1 MKVDIFD
8 HPKFKEA
15 LRICVEEEMKEID
28 ERIAQAGTE
37 EFEFSDK
44 HKIRMNRMLRER
56 VGVKDRIPYPE
67 VDTKFE
73 RCRSSLVRS
82 FLIIEDRLQKAI
94 KNAHLH
100 A

>member
-1 MKVDIFD
+1 MDIFE

-15 LRICVEEEMKEID
+15 LRHCVEEEMKEID
-28 ERIAQAGTE
+28 ERIAQASAE

-44 HKIRMNRMLRER
+44 HKIRMNRMFRER
-56 VGVKDRIPYPE
+56 VGVKDKIPYPE

-73 RCRSSLVRS
+73 RCRSSLVRR
-82 FLIIEDRLQKAI
+82 FLFIEDRLQKTI

>member
-1 MKVDIFD
+1 MDIFG

-15 LRICVEEEMKEID
+15 LRHCVEEEMKEID
-28 ERIAQAGTE
+28 ERIAQASTE

-44 HKIRMNRMLRER
+44 YKIRMNRMFRER
-56 VGVKDRIPYPE
+56 VGVKDKIPYPE

-73 RCRSSLVRS
+73 RCRSSLVRR
-82 FLIIEDRLQKAI
+82 FLIIENRLQKTI
-94 KNAHLH
+94 KNAHLN

>member
-1 MKVDIFD
+1 MDIFE

-15 LRICVEEEMKEID
+15 LRHCVDEEMKEID
-28 ERIAQAGTE
+28 ERIAQASAG

-44 HKIRMNRMLRER
+44 HKIRMNRLFRER
-56 VGVKDRIPYPE
+56 VGIKDKIPYPE
-67 VDTKFE
+67 VDTKCE
-73 RCRSSLVRS
+73 RFRSSIVRR
-82 FLIIEDRLQKAI
+82 FYIIEDRIQKAI

>member
-1 MKVDIFD
+1 MDIFE

-28 ERIAQAGTE
+28 ERIAQASTE
-37 EFEFSDK
+37 EFEFSVK
-44 HKIRMNRMLRER
+44 HKIRMNRMFREQ
-56 VGVKDRIPYPE
+56 VGLKDRIPYPE

-73 RCRSSLVRS
+73 RCRSSLVRR
-82 FLIIEDRLQKAI
+82 FLIIEDKLQKAI

>member
-1 MKVDIFD
+1 MDIFE
-8 HPKFKEA
+8 HLKFKEA
-15 LRICVEEEMKEID
+15 LRHCVEEEMKEID
-28 ERIAQAGTE
+28 ERIAQTSTE

-44 HKIRMNRMLRER
+44 HKIQMNRMFRER
-56 VGVKDRIPYPE
+56 VGVKDKIPYPE

-73 RCRSSLVRS
+73 RCRSSLVRR
-82 FLIIEDRLQKAI
+82 LLNIEDRLQKAI

>member
-1 MKVDIFD
+1 MKVDIFE

-28 ERIAQAGTE
+28 ERIAQASTE

-44 HKIRMNRMLRER
+44 HKIRMNRMFRER

-73 RCRSSLVRS
+73 RCRSSLVRR

>member
-1 MKVDIFD
+1 MDIFD